1 MAMDLDALFDI
12 VLSEFPID
20 VSSTKPLEFNDV
32 NKGLEVYEV
41 DAGNSPLALS
51 GASYGSVYII
61 DSISGRE
68 IACHPSIVGE
78 TLEGLCLG
86 CSSEFS
92 SALVRLGLF
101 HAEGTAVLHILR
113 GAAGYRVVDALP
125 VRVPVVSVRT
135 EYRGDGY
142 RAHSDDSRGLTVTYR
157 DYPVDLDLSEVYDLI
172 IPDTYATGRSA
183 EAALL
188 ELFEARLEPKRII
201 LYGFIA
207 IPALNRVGT
216 ICEEKGIEMHSFAIC
231 DVTQLA
237 DNHYDM
243 PLYGLDESLH
253 KSTGEVRRLGSIVAK
268 DTLASMLPRYV
279 AGMDQPGDWSERQ
292 VSLFTGRGNESGD
305 IVGHLEKSLG
315 LIESLRELNSEQPWY
330 GEGHEAIALAEKQ
343 RLTEALLRYKGPL
356 V

>member
-1 MAMDLDALFDI
+1 MTLDLDSLFET

-32 NKGLEVYEV
+32 NKGLDVYEV
-41 DAGNSPLALS
+41 DAGNSPLALL
-51 GASYGSVYII
+51 GAPYGSVYII
-61 DSISGRE
+61 DSIPGRE

-78 TLEGLCLG
+78 TLEVLCLG

-92 SALVRLGLF
+92 AALVRLGLF

-113 GAAGYRVVDALP
+113 GAAGYRVVDTLP
-125 VRVPVVSVRT
+125 VRVPVVNVRT
-135 EYRGDGY
+135 EYKGDAY
-142 RAHSDDSRGLTVTYR
+142 RAHSDDSRKLTVTYR

-188 ELFEARLEPKRII
+188 ELLEAGLEPKRII

-207 IPALNRVGT
+207 IPALNRIGT

-243 PLYGLDESLH
+243 PLYGLDESLY
-253 KSTGEVRRLGSIVAK
+253 KATGEVRRLGSIVAK
-268 DTLASMLPRYV
+268 DTLVGMLPGYV

-292 VSLFTGRGNESGD
+292 VSLFNGRGNEAGD

-315 LIESLRELNSEQPWY
+315 LIESLGELNSEQPWY
-330 GEGHEAIALAEKQ
+330 DEWYEGVASVEKQ
-343 RLTEALLRYKGPL
+343 RLMEALLRYKDPL

>member
-1 MAMDLDALFDI
+1 MALDLDTLLNT
-12 VLSEFPID
+12 VLSEFPVD
-20 VSSTKPLEFNDV
+20 VSSTKPLEIWDAN
-32 NKGLEVYEV
+32 NGLEVYEV
-41 DAGNSPLALS
+41 DVGNSPLAQS
-51 GASYGSVYII
+51 GAPNGSVYIV
-61 DSISGRE
+61 DSIPGRE

-78 TLEGLCLG
+78 PLEGLCLR

-92 SALVRLGLF
+92 SALIRLGLF
-101 HAEGTAVLHILR
+101 NAEGTAVLHILR
-113 GAAGYRVVDALP
+113 GAAGYRVVDTLP

-142 RAHSDDSRGLTVTYR
+142 RAHSDDSRNLTVTYR
-157 DYPVDLDLSEVYDLI
+157 DYPVDLDLRQVSELI

-183 EAALL
+183 EAALY
-188 ELFEARLEPKRII
+188 ELFEAGLEPRRII

-207 IPALNRVGT
+207 IPALNRIGS

-253 KSTGEVRRLGSIVAK
+253 KSTGEGRRLGSIVAK
-268 DTLASMLPRYV
+268 DTLAGMLPRYV

-292 VSLFTGRGNESGD
+292 ISLFNGQGNEAGD
-305 IVGHLEKSLG
+305 IVGHLEKSLE

-330 GEGHEAIALAEKQ
+330 DEGHEGIALAEKE
-343 RLTEALLRYKGPL
+343 RLTEALLRHKDQ
-356 V
+356 